1 MVHIL
6 LQATRPRQL
15 LLRQMLLLTDFDG
28 IIQSLRIEFVENRYI
43 LASMG
48 QLLRVP
54 VVRCS
59 GGRTR

>member
-1 MVHIL
+1 MTRIR
-6 LQATRPRQL
+6 LQATRPGQL
-15 LLRQMLLLTDFDG
+15 LLSQMLLLTVFGG

-48 QLLRVP
+48 QLLGVP
-54 VVRCS
+54 VEGCS

>member
-1 MVHIL
+1 MIHIL

-48 QLLRVP
+48 QLLSVP
-54 VVRCS
+54 VVGCS
-59 GGRTR
+59 GGWTR